1 MKRDLLFFVSG
12 LSFGVAAGYFL
23 FRALSPGLSNPIAPS
38 SPAVSGSSIGLDDQ
52 QARRELDQEQIERLE
67 ARAESEPDN
76 PGPRA
81 ELGRLYMDAGRY
93 PEAIVWLEASVELEP
108 SDLHVRNQLALCY
121 LNAENLDSAVTS
133 YEETLRLDPNHPA
146 SLLSLG
152 RIKLYVQRDIEGGLA
167 MWARLIDVAP
177 GTSEAAGVVEE
188 LEALKSAH
196 PGS

>member
-23 FRALSPGLSNPIAPS
+23 FRALSPGPTNPIASTSPGVS
-38 SPAVSGSSIGLDDQ
+38 SSSIGLDDQ
-52 QARRELDQEQIERLE
+52 QGTSELDQEQVEKLKT
-67 ARAESEPDN
+67 RAESEPDN
-76 PGPRA
+76 PSPRA

-93 PEAIVWLEASVELEP
+93 PEACAWLEASVELEP
-108 SDLHVRNQLALCY
+108 SDLRVRNQLALCY
-121 LNAENLDSAVTS
+121 LNAEKLDSAVAS

-152 RIKLYVQRDIEGGLA
+152 RIKLYVQRDIDGGLA
-167 MWARLIDVAP
+167 MWERLIDVAP
-177 GTSEAAGVVEE
+177 GSTEAAGVVEE